1 MVFSSALGSSETFV
15 FGASVVSSQQQTPSQ
30 NLFAAPQPPTGD
42 QPPTKPIT
50 FNFHS
55 AQTTI
60 AGATQSNNPVPS
72 LSFGSSQ
79 LAFGQSGNSGL
90 SGFTAPQGLGGNGGG
105 TLPKFPF
112 GGNDPPM
119 GGMFAAA
126 APDSKNSSGQSAS
139 STGFNFSTATAG
151 INLNF
156 GATPT
161 VPTAAPMFSG
171 DSNNVEGRII
181 RKARRRKA

>member
-1 MVFSSALGSSETFV
+1 MVFPSALGSSETFV
-15 FGASVVSSQQQTPSQ
+15 FGASVMSSQQQTPSQ
-30 NLFAAPQPPTGD
+30 NLFAAPPPATGD
-42 QPPTKPIT
+42 QPQTKPVT

-55 AQTTI
+55 AQTTT
-60 AGATQSNNPVPS
+60 AGATQSSNPAPS

-105 TLPKFPF
+105 TLPKIQF
-112 GGNDPPM
+112 GGNNPSM
-119 GGMFAAA
+119 GGMFGAGGQ
-126 APDSKNSSGQSAS
+126 DSKNSSGQSAS
-139 STGFNFSTATAG
+139 STGFNFSTAG

-156 GATPT
+156 GVTP
-161 VPTAAPMFSG
+161 AAPSAATMFSG